1 MATWHAKN
9 RLGYSKTSSEGWDNI
24 QLIFSNL
31 VRNGFTDEA
40 ACGVLANIEQETG
53 FNPWRWENDNPMTY
67 NQSIT
72 EYIPSG
78 MSYPPGYGLCGW
90 TPSAKYTKDDW
101 HNLGVYPSTYR
112 GYAPNFA
119 DQQGNASDGHAQCQ
133 FIIEGQQYN
142 WVTSGSGRVN
152 VSVSQFR
159 SLTDAAYAAEV
170 WCRNYEYPRDL
181 EREVAERRQ
190 AVTWYANR
198 LVGSTPVPDP
208 LDALLT
214 PIVLLMKKA
223 IDNSMGRI

>member
-9 RLGYSKTSSEGWDNI
+9 RLGYDKTSSEGWDNI

-53 FNPWRWENDNPMTY
+53 FNPWRWENDDILSTSDWTIIDASMVH
-67 NQSIT
+67 
-72 EYIPSG
+72 
-78 MSYPPGYGLCGW
+78 GYGLCGW
-90 TPSAKYTKDDW
+90 TPSGKYLHDNW
-101 HNLGVYPSTYR
+101 NNLHLYPSQYK
-112 GYAPNFA
+112 GYAPNYS
-119 DQQGNASDGHAQCQ
+119 DQPGNASDGHAQCQ
-133 FIIEGQQYN
+133 FIIEAQQYN
-142 WVTSGSGRVN
+142 WVTTGSGRVN

-159 SLTDAAYAAEV
+159 ALTDAADAAEV
-170 WCRNYEYPRDL
+170 WCRNYEYPSDL
-181 EREVAERRQ
+181 AREVAERRQ

-214 PIVLLMKKA
+214 PIILLMKKA
-223 IDNSMGRI
+223 IDNNMGRI